1 MDCPVSV
8 PADIATMKAA
18 HAEKLRKEAEE
29 RAALEQAQSMQDF
42 NDIMTGEDESD
53 DTGIDAGDDD
63 FLNEDDEDDAAADD
77 SEDDLG
83 LDEEF

>member
-1 MDCPVSV
+1 MVYFSQ
-8 PADIATMKAA
+8 ADIATMKAA
-18 HAEKLRKEAEE
+18 YAEKMRKEAEE

-53 DTGIDAGDDD
+53 DTGIDSGDD
-63 FLNEDDEDDAAADD
+63 FLNEEDDEGVMDD

-83 LDEEF
+83 FDEE